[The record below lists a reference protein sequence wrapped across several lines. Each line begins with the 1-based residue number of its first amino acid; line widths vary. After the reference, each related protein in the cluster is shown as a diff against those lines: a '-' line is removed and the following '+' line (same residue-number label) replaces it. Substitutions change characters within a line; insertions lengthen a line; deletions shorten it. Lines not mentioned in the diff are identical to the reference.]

1 MQSKLSQNQTERV
14 REKYRDHPLLVA
26 CDRAF
31 GCYNAELQELLFS
44 PEEIFLEAAIILDTI
59 LTEPENAKLYVGSLW
74 NSLKTKIRYFD
85 KAPQED
91 LVKVTGA
98 IFYVV
103 TTVLCQHPHPF
114 FKEELMEMM
123 LSEVREKM
131 HADEKEE
138 QRFIIE
144 LSRCA
149 EGLEEWLM
157 DYIESEE
164 ELSEEIIDCLVEPR
178 IEIKKGQQ
186 KPKAKKKAKD
196 VSLISDTFE
205 YNKDGQ
211 NSGNNRR
218 LGEVFTSMK
227 AASLIATDTD
237 LKHFLEIFYGGKC
250 HNKIA
255 WTGKLNMLHYVF
267 NEWVNKRKYV
277 KKPTAVGLW
286 QLVAAHF
293 YLQKEKDGEIEKI
306 TLTADDVKD
315 SRFPKNVS
323 DDIDII
329 IEMLNPLPRRSSD

>member
-1 MQSKLSQNQTERV
+1 MQSKLSQNQIERV

-31 GCYNAELQELLFS
+31 GCYNAELQELLFA

-59 LTEPENAKLYVGSLW
+59 LTEPENAKMYVGSLW

-131 HADEKEE
+131 HADEEE
-138 QRFIIE
+138 EKRFIIE

-149 EGLEEWLM
+149 EELEEWLM

-164 ELSEEIIDCLVEPR
+164 MLSEEITGCLIEPK
-178 IEIKKGQQ
+178 IEMKKVPP

-196 VSLISDTFE
+196 VSLIDDTFE
-205 YNKDGQ
+205 YSKNGQ
-211 NSGNNRR
+211 HSGNNHR
-218 LGEVFTSMK
+218 LGEVFTLMK
-227 AASLIATDTD
+227 AAKLIASDSD
-237 LKHFLEIFYGGKC
+237 QKQFLEIFYGGHN

-255 WTGKLNMLHYVF
+255 WTGYKNMLHYIF
-267 NEWVNKRKYV
+267 NEWVKKRKYV
-277 KKPTAVGLW
+277 KKPNGVGIW

-293 YLQKEKDGEIEKI
+293 YLQWEEDGEIKKKM
-306 TLTADDVKD
+306 LTAKEVND
-315 SRFPKNVS
+315 SGFPENVS
-323 DDIDII
+323 DDVECI
-329 IEMLNPLPRRSSD
+329 IEMLNPSPQK

>member
-1 MQSKLSQNQTERV
+1 MQSKLSQNQTVRV
-14 REKYRDHPLLVA
+14 RERYRDHPLLVA

-31 GCYNAELQELLFS
+31 GCYNAELQELLFA

-59 LTEPENAKLYVGSLW
+59 LTEPESAKQYVGSLW

-131 HADEKEE
+131 HADEEE
-138 QRFIIE
+138 EKRFIIE

-164 ELSEEIIDCLVEPR
+164 MLSEEIIDCLVEPK
-178 IEIKKGQQ
+178 IKLEKVPT
-186 KPKAKKKAKD
+186 KTKAKKVAKD
-196 VSLISDTFE
+196 VSLITETFE
-205 YNKDGQ
+205 YSKDGQ
-211 NSGNNRR
+211 NSGNNYR
-218 LGEVFTSMK
+218 LGEVFTLMK
-227 AASLIATDTD
+227 AQKLIATDTD
-237 LKHFLEIFYGGKC
+237 QKQFLEIFYGCKC

-255 WTGKLNMLHYVF
+255 WTGYKNMLHYIF
-267 NEWVNKRKYV
+267 DEWVNKRKYV
-277 KKPTAVGLW
+277 KKPTGVGIW

-293 YLQKEKDGEIEKI
+293 YLQWEEDGEIIKK
-306 TLTADDVKD
+306 TLTANDVKD
-315 SRFPKNVS
+315 SGFPESVS
-323 DDIDII
+323 DDIEII
-329 IEMLNPLPRRSSD
+329 IEMLNPSPRKNSY